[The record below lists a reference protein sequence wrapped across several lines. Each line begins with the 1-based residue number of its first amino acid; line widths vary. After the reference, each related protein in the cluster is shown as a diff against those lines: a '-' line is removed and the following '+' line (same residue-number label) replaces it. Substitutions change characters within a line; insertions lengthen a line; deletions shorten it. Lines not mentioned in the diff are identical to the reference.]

1 MKLRIAQI
9 FLTVVVLGT
18 LAGCTK
24 HAVELP
30 GPTGPAAEKGLFA
43 LGFQEAQTLR
53 YKFVSSRDIE
63 VNWGITKGA
72 SGRTK
77 NKVETYKES
86 IEMLVAYTPIE
97 VDPDGAS
104 ATLKATCESVKVR
117 RNKGSN
123 KDAVRSLA
131 GKSFTFTVDAA
142 GKIED
147 YSQLE
152 QLIKKAGEKA
162 FVPSKKKART
172 KELDTI
178 GDFTATQWFLWDPV
192 SSIKNPIKGVDVG
205 ESWTSQLSVPTPMV
219 TSAPRDVSYT
229 LKEVRETDKGRVA
242 VIDSA
247 YSKAESLTRKWP
259 LPYSG
264 GFQMIGTYGFFRNY
278 KVLELRG
285 KGQELFN
292 MDAGRTDS
300 YNQRYKVTFKADMP
314 LPLPGANPRIIIKQK
329 LTMQLLG
336 KRKR

>member
-1 MKLRIAQI
+1 MKIAQI
-9 FLTVVVLGT
+9 ILVVAVLSVIT
-18 LAGCTK
+18 GC
-24 HAVELP
+24 
-30 GPTGPAAEKGLFA
+30 GGPAAHVDKELFA
-43 LGFQEAQTLR
+43 VGFQKGQPLR

-63 VNWGITKGA
+63 INWGITKGA

-86 IEMLVAYTPIE
+86 IEMLLAYTPTD

-104 ATLKATCESVKVR
+104 ATLKATCESVKVT
-117 RNKGSN
+117 RNKFSN
-123 KDAVRSLA
+123 KDAVKSLA
-131 GKSFTFTVDAA
+131 GKSFTFTVDAT

-152 QLIKKAGEKA
+152 QLIKQAGEKA
-162 FVPSKKKART
+162 FVPSSRKGRT

-178 GDFTATQWFLWDPV
+178 GDFTATQWFLWDTV
-192 SSIKNPIKGVDVG
+192 SSIENPGKGMAVG

-229 LKEVRETDKGRVA
+229 LTEVRETDKGRVA

-247 YSKAESLTRKWP
+247 YSKAESRTREWP

-264 GFQMIGTYGFFRNY
+264 GFQMIGTFGFFRNY
-278 KVLELRG
+278 QVLELQG

-292 MDAGRTDS
+292 MDAGRTDRYS
-300 YNQRYKVTFKADMP
+300 QQYKVTFKADMP
-314 LPLPGANPRIIIKQK
+314 LPLPGASPKVIIKQK

-336 KRKR
+336 KR